1 MNNNSKIGER
11 IKKTRLER
19 GLTLQELGQRIGL
32 THASLSNYE
41 SGNVPNIPIN
51 RITDIAKAL
60 EVDPSYLMGWNKGE
74 TPQERL
80 INKLIEMTQN
90 EKITWEY
97 IKEPSEHFTKLW
109 QYDSLEPHKFGIKEI
124 ESQYK
129 IIEGYLYEYDKGFY
143 YLVVQGKFLDI
154 GVDIETQLET
164 DVYDYSTHLY
174 ASNKQNI
181 IDLYTSNTKET
192 INHLYEVINK
202 SLNNPEIGTINDLL
216 QDLKNLEDN

>member
-19 GLTLQELGQRIGL
+19 GLTLQELGQRVGL

-97 IKEPSEHFTKLW
+97 IKEPNKYFTKLW
-109 QYDSLEPHKFGIKEI
+109 QHDTLEHDKIYIKEI
-124 ESQYK
+124 ENQYN
-129 IIEGYLYEYDKGFY
+129 IVEGYLYEYDKGFY
-143 YLVVQGKFLDI
+143 YLVVQGKFLDMGSDLI
-154 GVDIETQLET
+154 TGLET

-174 ASNKQNI
+174 ASNKQNV
-181 IDLYTSNTKET
+181 IDLCNSSTKE
-192 INHLYEVINK
+192 VIENLREIVNN

-216 QDLKNLEDN
+216 QDLNNLEDD